1 MPYAVPTK
9 SNAAWPNKISMC
21 LWPSGSNL
29 ALALLSVISSS
40 KTMISLVTGSILRC
54 VSKGDAAKGNRYG
67 HRDATMILVAFSMGS
82 GSPNNYEVI
91 LELANSTAHVIEY
104 DLP

>member
-1 MPYAVPTK
+1 
-9 SNAAWPNKISMC
+9 
-21 LWPSGSNL
+21 
-29 ALALLSVISSS
+29 
-40 KTMISLVTGSILRC
+40 
-54 VSKGDAAKGNRYG
+54 
-67 HRDATMILVAFSMGS
+67 MILVAFSMGS